1 VTVGEHKL
9 KKAKELERLRYM
21 KLILK
26 LNEDE
31 QARIATINADMN
43 RRGLSLSGPRLV
55 ALSDARVDKLRQSG
69 LSPSRIL

>member
-9 KKAKELERLRYM
+9 KKAKELEGLRYM

-26 LNEDE
+26 LNENE